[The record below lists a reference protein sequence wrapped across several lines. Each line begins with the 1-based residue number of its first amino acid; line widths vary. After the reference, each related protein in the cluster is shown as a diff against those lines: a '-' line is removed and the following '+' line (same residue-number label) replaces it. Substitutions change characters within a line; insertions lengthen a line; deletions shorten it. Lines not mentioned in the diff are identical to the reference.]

1 MVAPIITDRQRQ
13 MSASNGR
20 KPPLTAERRYGAG
33 GGKGGGKGSGG
44 GGRPGAAKPATPAAR
59 PRRRAAK
66 PSKARPRGPLGW
78 LSALVSGLLRFVM
91 RVIWGIGWRVA
102 VALSLVVGLGVA
114 YYAAQLPPVTN
125 LVDGRARGSVTLLD
139 RDGATF
145 AWRGDQFGGMVTADT
160 ISQHLRNA
168 VVATEDRR
176 FWWHPGIDPQG
187 VASAVRINL
196 SEGRGP
202 LSGNG
207 GSTITQQTAKL
218 LCLGKPF
225 DPEVWKNESEYE
237 ADCRRTTLWRKVQE
251 AVYAMAMEARY
262 TKEEILTIYL
272 NRAYLGAGT
281 RGFEAA
287 SQRYFGKPA
296 AQVNPAEAA
305 MLAGLLKA
313 PTTYAPTNNLGRS
326 QSRANV
332 IVGLMQEQGYLTAA
346 EAEAARANPATL
358 SATAHQDQGGY
369 FADWVMDT
377 GPEFFTR
384 DTTEDV
390 VIRTTLDPRIQTA
403 AEKALLQVF
412 EERVSPGS
420 EAQAAIVVM
429 SADGAV
435 RAMVG
440 GRNVSASGAFNR
452 ATQALRQTGS
462 SFKPFIYAAALD
474 LGMQPYDLVDDSP
487 LTMNIP
493 GSGPWSPENYDRKYD
508 GMVTLTEAL
517 AESRNIPAVKV
528 SEQAGREN
536 VRTVASMFGIDSDL
550 AAGPALALGVSE
562 STLLEMTGAYAGIL
576 NGGSSVT
583 PYGLVELR
591 LKGDDTPLMGT
602 GGGIGERVISQDAAE
617 KLTWMMSRVVAE
629 GTGSR
634 AQIDGWEIAGKTGTT
649 QGARDAWFVGFAGDY
664 VAGVWMG
671 YDDNRP
677 LSGVTGGGLPAT
689 IWRETMV
696 RVLEGQPVK
705 PLPMRVPEPS
715 QATGAIA
722 DSGNV
727 SPSNGQASDPETDRL
742 LREMLGTPE
751 GQQPQPQPQP
761 TGEASGSRERMILDV
776 LTNILGAATN

>member
-1 MVAPIITDRQRQ
+1 
-13 MSASNGR
+13 MSGTNGKR
-20 KPPLTAERRYGAG
+20 PPLAADRRYSSAG
-33 GGKGGGKGSGG
+33 GKAGGTKS
-44 GGRPGAAKPATPAAR
+44 RSAKPAGRSAKPAAR
-59 PRRRAAK
+59 SRKQKTRGPR
-66 PSKARPRGPLGW
+66 RPRGPIGFLAG
-78 LSALVSGLLRFVM
+78 LVTGLFRFILRV
-91 RVIWGIGWRVA
+91 VWGVGWRVGL
-102 VALSLVVGLGVA
+102 VISLILGLGVA
-114 YYAAQLPPVTN
+114 YYAAQLPPVTD

-139 RDGATF
+139 RNGQTF

-160 ISQHLRNA
+160 VSEDLRDA

-187 VASAVRINL
+187 IASAIRINL

-225 DPEVWKNESEYE
+225 DPEVWKNETEYE

-296 AQVNPAEAA
+296 AQVGPAEAA

-326 QSRANV
+326 QDRATV
-332 IVGLMQEQGYLTAA
+332 IVGLMEDQGYLTADQ
-346 EAEAARANPATL
+346 AAQARSNPARL
-358 SATAHQDQGGY
+358 SAAAESRAGGY

-390 VIRTTLDPRIQTA
+390 EIRTTLDPRVQKA
-403 AEKALLQVF
+403 AETALVRVF

-429 SADGAV
+429 GADGAV

-440 GRNVSASGAFNR
+440 GRNVTASGAFNR

-462 SFKPFIYAAALD
+462 AFKPFIYAAALD
-474 LGMQPYDLVDDSP
+474 LGMQPNDVVEDSP
-487 LTMNIP
+487 LTLNIP

-508 GMVTLTEAL
+508 GMVTLTKAL
-517 AESRNIPAVKV
+517 AESRNIPAVRV
-528 SEQAGREN
+528 SEQVGREN

-576 NGGSSVT
+576 NGGSSVE

-602 GGGIGERVISQDAAE
+602 GGGIGERVISREAAE
-617 KLTWMMSRVVAE
+617 QLIYMMSRVVAE

-634 AQIDGWEIAGKTGTT
+634 AQIDGWEVAGKTGTT

-696 RVLEGQPVK
+696 GVLDGQPVK
-705 PLPMRVPEPS
+705 SLPMRVPAQRKPQTVS
-715 QATGAIA
+715 
-722 DSGNV
+722 SGDLTAPAAAND
-727 SPSNGQASDPETDRL
+727 NEQ
-742 LREMLGTPE
+742 
-751 GQQPQPQPQP
+751 
-761 TGEASGSRERMILDV
+761 MILDV
-776 LTNILGAATN
+776 LTNILGGGQ

>member
-1 MVAPIITDRQRQ
+1 
-13 MSASNGR
+13 MSASNGKR
-20 KPPLTAERRYGAG
+20 PPLMAERRYGAG
-33 GGKGGGKGSGG
+33 KGARKDGGGSAPKAKG
-44 GGRPGAAKPATPAAR
+44 RATQAAKPRKRSARATRPA
-59 PRRRAAK
+59 
-66 PSKARPRGPLGW
+66 PRGPLGFAAAMVRGLMRFVLRVVW
-78 LSALVSGLLRFVM
+78 GVGWRIAMVLALV
-91 RVIWGIGWRVA
+91 I
-102 VALSLVVGLGVA
+102 GLGVA

-160 ISQHLRNA
+160 ISPHLRNA

-176 FWWHPGIDPQG
+176 FWWHPGVDPQG
-187 VASAVRINL
+187 IASAIRINL

-225 DPEVWKNESEYE
+225 DPETWESEAAYE

-262 TKEEILTIYL
+262 SKEEILTIYL

-287 SQRYFGKPA
+287 SQRYFGKSA
-296 AQVNPAEAA
+296 GQVNPAEAA

-313 PTTYAPTNNLGRS
+313 PTTYAPTNNLARS
-326 QSRANV
+326 QDRARV
-332 IVGLMQEQGYLTAA
+332 IVGLMEQQDYLSAS

-358 SATAHQDQGGY
+358 SATAQQDQGGY

-403 AEKALLQVF
+403 AEQALLQVF

-462 SFKPFIYAAALD
+462 AFKPFIYAAALD
-474 LGMQPYDLVDDSP
+474 LGMQPFDLVDDSP

-493 GSGPWSPENYDRKYD
+493 GSGSWSPENYDRRYD

-517 AESRNIPAVKV
+517 AESRNIPAVKI

-602 GGGIGERVISQDAAE
+602 GGGIGERVISQEAAE

-629 GTGSR
+629 GTGGR
-634 AQIDGWEIAGKTGTT
+634 ARIDGWEVAGKTGTT

-689 IWRETMV
+689 IWRETMT
-696 RVLEGQPVK
+696 RVLDGQPVK
-705 PLPMRVPEPS
+705 PLPMRVPEPAAADTIAGAAS
-715 QATGAIA
+715 Q
-722 DSGNV
+722 DV

-742 LREMLGTPE
+742 LREMLGAPQGAEPAPAPE
-751 GQQPQPQPQP
+751 QRD
-761 TGEASGSRERMILDV
+761 REGLILDV
-776 LTNILGAATN
+776 LTNILGGAGN

>member
-1 MVAPIITDRQRQ
+1 

-20 KPPLTAERRYGAG
+20 KPTLTAERRYATGKSGA
-33 GGKGGGKGSGG
+33 GKGGGTGDGGTGKG
-44 GGRPGAAKPATPAAR
+44 RKPAKPATS
-59 PRRRAAK
+59 RRRAARPAK
-66 PSKARPRGPLGW
+66 RTAPRGPVGYLA
-78 LSALVSGLLRFVM
+78 ALVSGLIRFVV
-91 RVIWGIGWRVA
+91 RVIWGVGWRMA
-102 VALSLVVGLGVA
+102 FALALVVGLGVA
-114 YYAAQLPPVTN
+114 YYAAQLPPVAD

-160 ISQHLRNA
+160 ISPYLRNA

-176 FWWHPGIDPQG
+176 FWWHPGVDPQG

-225 DPEVWKNESEYE
+225 DASAWKNESEYE

-262 TKEEILTIYL
+262 TKDEILTIYI

-326 QSRANV
+326 QDRASV
-332 IVGLMQEQGYLTAA
+332 IVGLMREQGYLSDA
-346 EAEAARANPATL
+346 EAEAARTSPAVL
-358 SATAHQDQGGY
+358 SPTAQQDQGGY

-403 AEKALLQVF
+403 TEKALLQVF
-412 EERVSPGS
+412 EERVAPGS

-474 LGMQPYDLVDDSP
+474 LGMQPFDFVDDSP

-493 GSGPWSPENYDRKYD
+493 GSGAWSPENYDRKYD

-528 SEQAGREN
+528 SEQVGREN
-536 VRTVASMFGIDSDL
+536 VRTVAAMFGIDSDL

-583 PYGLVELR
+583 PYGLVELK

-634 AQIDGWEIAGKTGTT
+634 AQIDGWEVAGKTGTT

-689 IWRETMV
+689 IWREAMV

-705 PLPMRVPEPS
+705 PLPMRVPEQIQP
-715 QATGAIA
+715 QAIA
-722 DSGNV
+722 GADSQDI
-727 SPSNGQASDPETDRL
+727 SPSGGQASDPETDRL
-742 LREMLGTPE
+742 LREMLGA
-751 GQQPQPQPQP
+751 PQPAQSA
-761 TGEASGSRERMILDV
+761 EAPAPAPAPAPDQAPAGNDRERLILDV
-776 LTNILGAATN
+776 LTNILGGVTN

>member
-1 MVAPIITDRQRQ
+1 
-13 MSASNGR
+13 MSASNGKR
-20 KPPLTAERRYGAG
+20 PPLMAERRYGAG
-33 GGKGGGKGSGG
+33 KGARKDGGGSAPKAKG
-44 GGRPGAAKPATPAAR
+44 RATQAAKPRKRSARATRPA
-59 PRRRAAK
+59 
-66 PSKARPRGPLGW
+66 PRGPLGFAAAMVRGLMRFVLRVVW
-78 LSALVSGLLRFVM
+78 GVGWRIAMVLALV
-91 RVIWGIGWRVA
+91 I
-102 VALSLVVGLGVA
+102 GLGVA

-160 ISQHLRNA
+160 ISPHLRNA

-176 FWWHPGIDPQG
+176 FWWHPGVDPQG
-187 VASAVRINL
+187 IASAIRINL

-225 DPEVWKNESEYE
+225 DPETWESEAAYE

-262 TKEEILTIYL
+262 SKEEILTIYL

-287 SQRYFGKPA
+287 SQRYFGKSA
-296 AQVNPAEAA
+296 GQVNPAEAA

-313 PTTYAPTNNLGRS
+313 PTTYAPTNNLARS
-326 QSRANV
+326 QDRARV
-332 IVGLMQEQGYLTAA
+332 IVGLMEQQDYLSAS

-358 SATAHQDQGGY
+358 SATAQQDQGGY

-403 AEKALLQVF
+403 AEQALLQVF

-462 SFKPFIYAAALD
+462 AFKPFIYAAALD
-474 LGMQPYDLVDDSP
+474 LGMQPFDLVDDSP

-493 GSGPWSPENYDRKYD
+493 GSGSWSPENYDRRYD

-517 AESRNIPAVKV
+517 AESRNIPAVKI

-602 GGGIGERVISQDAAE
+602 GGGIGERVISQEAAE

-629 GTGSR
+629 GTGGR
-634 AQIDGWEIAGKTGTT
+634 ARIDGWEVAGKTGTT

-689 IWRETMV
+689 IWRETMT
-696 RVLEGQPVK
+696 RVLDGQPVK
-705 PLPMRVPEPS
+705 PLPMRVPEPAAADTIVGAAS
-715 QATGAIA
+715 Q
-722 DSGNV
+722 DV

-742 LREMLGTPE
+742 LREMLGAPQGAEPAPALEQRDRE
-751 GQQPQPQPQP
+751 GL
-761 TGEASGSRERMILDV
+761 ILDV
-776 LTNILGAATN
+776 LTNILGGAGN